1 VCFDEEIRAG
11 LADSKIFPENSR
23 SNIPQRQHLQIP
35 WVTTTCCWN
44 MLKRYMLGGLRWS
57 LVNDQVLQGVSRWGH
72 TCEDCEAKP
81 YNKNN
86 PDQGLRGLFLVAVFD
101 DPFVRSGMSCAL
113 KTKRPKESSKRW
125 IRTSSKFLNIK
136 LPFHWLPTW
145 VIRSN
150 TESVFQFLG
159 DVIYSA
165 KGWRTMRLASQ
176 SIPAHESRAQ
186 LIEVHTW
193 TSHHDDSKFPHLDV
207 AAITAAQ
214 RVWMKQLA

>member
-11 LADSKIFPENSR
+11 LADSIFPENSC
-23 SNIPQRQHLQIP
+23 SFPLIPQRQHLQIP
-35 WVTTTCCWN
+35 WVTTSCCWN
-44 MLKRYMLGGLRWS
+44 MLKRCLGGMEPRKW
-57 LVNDQVLQGVSRWGH
+57 
-72 TCEDCEAKP
+72 P
-81 YNKNN
+81 
-86 PDQGLRGLFLVAVFD
+86 GLARSV
-101 DPFVRSGMSCAL
+101 PVRSHLRSGISCAL

>member
-1 VCFDEEIRAG
+1 MLRRRDPSRACR
-11 LADSKIFPENSR
+11 LD
-23 SNIPQRQHLQIP
+23 IP
-35 WVTTTCCWN
+35 WEFMFFSINPTEATPPN
-44 MLKRYMLGGLRWS
+44 SLGYHQLLLKHAETMLGGMEPRKW
-57 LVNDQVLQGVSRWGH
+57 
-72 TCEDCEAKP
+72 P
-81 YNKNN
+81 
-86 PDQGLRGLFLVAVFD
+86 GLARSV
-101 DPFVRSGMSCAL
+101 PVRSHLRSGISCAL

-165 KGWRTMRLASQ
+165 KGWRTMRLASR